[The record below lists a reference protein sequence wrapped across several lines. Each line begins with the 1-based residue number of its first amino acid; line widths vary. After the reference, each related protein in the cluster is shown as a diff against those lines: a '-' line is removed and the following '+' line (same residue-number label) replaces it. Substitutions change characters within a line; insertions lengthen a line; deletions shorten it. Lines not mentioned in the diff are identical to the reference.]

1 MRKNKRVCI
10 LMALLFSF
18 LCFPSDKVLAASNM
32 TEVPLTIKQSF
43 EIKNPAKEMDFTGN
57 YEFCA
62 LDVDSPMPEAAKE
75 GVYAFSLNGERAK
88 TTISLP
94 YLHAGVYHY
103 RLVQTTKDKEFYQYD
118 RSCYDITV
126 YVKNGENGELI
137 PQIVAQKEDGK
148 KYGKVEFQNSY
159 HGKSAEISKPSNPKE
174 PIKTGDQANVTLY
187 ILVSVGAFLLML
199 SLLCFKGIFRK
210 NNRI

>member
-62 LDVDSPMPEAAKE
+62 LDVDSPMPEGCEKRVCMLFRLTAKKQKQQFLYRIYTPVFIIT
-75 GVYAFSLNGERAK
+75 GWFKQLRRKSF
-88 TTISLP
+88 ISMTE
-94 YLHAGVYHY
+94 V
-103 RLVQTTKDKEFYQYD
+103 VMTSQ
-118 RSCYDITV
+118 S
-126 YVKNGENGELI
+126 
-137 PQIVAQKEDGK
+137 
-148 KYGKVEFQNSY
+148 
-159 HGKSAEISKPSNPKE
+159 
-174 PIKTGDQANVTLY
+174 
-187 ILVSVGAFLLML
+187 M
-199 SLLCFKGIFRK
+199 
-210 NNRI
+210 

>member
-1 MRKNKRVCI
+1 
-10 LMALLFSF
+10 
-18 LCFPSDKVLAASNM
+18 
-32 TEVPLTIKQSF
+32 
-43 EIKNPAKEMDFTGN
+43 MDFTGN

-75 GVYAFSLNGERAK
+75 GVYAFSLNGEEAK

-103 RLVQTTKDKEFYQYD
+103 RLVQTTKEKEFYQYD

-159 HGKSAEISKPSNPKE
+159 HGKSAEILKPSNPKE

-187 ILVSVGAFLLML
+187 IRVSVGAFLLML